1 MFAVV
6 EIGGRQYK
14 VTPNE
19 KIEVEKLP
27 NEAGSSLVFDKVLL
41 VSDEKGEDAK
51 IGKPYVKGAKVEA
64 KVIENVKGEKI
75 IIHKFT
81 AKKRYARTK
90 GHRQTYTCLEITEIK
105 A

>member
-27 NEAGSSLVFDKVLL
+27 NEAGESLVFDKVLL
-41 VSDEKGEDAK
+41 ISDEKGQDAQ
-51 IGKPYVKGAKVEA
+51 IGKPYLKGAKVEA
-64 KVIENVKGEKI
+64 KVVENFKGDKI
-75 IIHKFT
+75 IVHKFI
-81 AKKRYARTK
+81 AKKRYSKTK
-90 GHRQTYTCLEITEIK
+90 GHRQNYTRLEILEIK

>member
-6 EIGGRQYK
+6 EIAGKQYK
-14 VTPNE
+14 VTANE
-19 KIEVEKLP
+19 IIEVEKLDQK
-27 NEAGSSLVFDKVLL
+27 AGSSITFDKVLL
-41 VSDEKGEDAK
+41 LAEENGSTTQ
-51 IGKPYVKGAKVEA
+51 IGQPYVKGASVEA
-64 KVIENVKGEKI
+64 KIVEDFKGEKI

-90 GHRQTYTCLEITEIK
+90 GHRQTYTRLEIIGIK